1 MAKTQDHMNLLQ
13 LCQPFHLYKN
23 SVVDKYREIKTRG
36 AQKRKFAP
44 RTRRG
49 KNQKISKSSLAYKNL

>member
-1 MAKTQDHMNLLQ
+1 MAKTQNHVNLLQ

-23 SVVDKYREIKTRG
+23 SAVDKYREIKTCG
-36 AQKRKFAP
+36 LQKRKLAP

-49 KNQKISKSSLAYKNL
+49 KIKKISKTSLAYKNL